1 MKCGYL
7 IVYTD
12 SDIYYKSCHMKR
24 NINEII
30 KESVKNALYEMD
42 LVHRQGNAKLVQNQA
57 INAWRMIY
65 SLMDNV
71 KTSMDATIEG
81 KKKYDHYGK
90 YASSNLITNQDVDN
104 IIDYI
109 YNALQNITR
118 NTIGRE

>member
-1 MKCGYL
+1 
-7 IVYTD
+7 
-12 SDIYYKSCHMKR
+12 MKR